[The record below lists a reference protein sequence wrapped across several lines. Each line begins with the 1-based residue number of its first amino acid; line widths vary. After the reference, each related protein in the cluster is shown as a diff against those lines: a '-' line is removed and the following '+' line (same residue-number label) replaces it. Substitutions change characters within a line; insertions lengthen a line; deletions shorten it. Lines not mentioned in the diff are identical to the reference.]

1 MSRRTLG
8 IAWNV
13 VILLALGVYA
23 SQFGHIAATS
33 TLFPRLITVP
43 LAVLTLISLVRELL
57 QRPQPGEAAPQ
68 SLTEA
73 APQSLTEAAAEG
85 EADGTDRIDWRA
97 LLGAIGLA
105 AVYIALWKLLGFV
118 VDTVIFI
125 AVVPLLYGFGP
136 WRRRWPLT
144 LGLGLA
150 VAFLFVYLFHLGS
163 GSILPGGF
171 WNVG

>member
-57 QRPQPGEAAPQ
+57 QRPQPA
-68 SLTEA
+68 EA